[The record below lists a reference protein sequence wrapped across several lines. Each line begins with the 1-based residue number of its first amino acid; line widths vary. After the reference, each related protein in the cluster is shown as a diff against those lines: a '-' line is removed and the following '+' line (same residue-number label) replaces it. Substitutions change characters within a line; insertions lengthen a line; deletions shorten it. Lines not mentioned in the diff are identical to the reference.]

1 MAGEFPIQVPQLKG
15 KLKVGPV
22 EINFSKGEDNENEL
36 QELRRQ
42 NEELKKQVD
51 GLLDEVKKLKGG

>member
-1 MAGEFPIQVPQLKG
+1 MAGEFPIEVPQLKG
-15 KLKVGPV
+15 KLKLGRV
-22 EINFSKGEDNENEL
+22 EINFSKGEDNEDEV

-42 NEELKKQVD
+42 NQELKKQVD